1 MGIRR
6 FIIIISAALA
16 LMLAAGCA
24 QRAAEYVSIPAAAPT
39 LMPAAPVQTVKPT
52 PTAVP
57 TPTATPKPTAEPTPE
72 PTPEIRRAT
81 VGFVGDI
88 LMMTRQIADAKTE
101 TGYDF
106 GECFL
111 PMADVFEAVDIMC
124 ADFEGTLGGEEAGY
138 TQPKATPATATEEN
152 PNPTNPPMQSFS
164 APDELAKN
172 LFDAGIDAVTTAN
185 NHAMDRDDAGLFR
198 TIRVLRAAG
207 IKTVGTALSTE
218 DFLTPCIIEKNG
230 IKIGLIG
237 ATQILNSTAPKI
249 DAENRD
255 FALTRLDGKMVKS
268 QISACTGAGAEFII
282 VMVHWGYEHQSRE
295 DESQRRYAARLTE
308 WGADAVIGAHSHC
321 PQPMEWLEAER
332 NGQAIRVPVVYS
344 LGNFI
349 SNMSQEYAKIGV
361 FARISI
367 TKDEGGVR
375 CDELACLPVYC
386 CRAAPADGGRE
397 IHRTLPCLAENGA
410 VVNAFNMDEGVHRA
424 MQKAYDHVA
433 AVCIG
438 EREDIHMIERSEIYA
453 GEA

>member
-1 MGIRR
+1 MVGC
-6 FIIIISAALA
+6 
-16 LMLAAGCA
+16 AAGL
-24 QRAAEYVSIPAAAPT
+24 QEYVTIPAPMATQANET
-39 LMPAAPVQTVKPT
+39 AAPVEST
-52 PTAVP
+52 PMST
-57 TPTATPKPTAEPTPE
+57 PTAEPTSE
-72 PTPEIRRAT
+72 PTPEVQEAT

-106 GECFL
+106 TESFL
-111 PMADVFEAVDIMC
+111 PMKSAFESVDIMC
-124 ADFEGTLGGEEAGY
+124 ADFEGTFGGEEAGY
-138 TQPKATPATATEEN
+138 TQPRETIAPAMEEN

-185 NHAMDRDDAGLFR
+185 NHAMDRDDEGLFR
-198 TIRVLRAAG
+198 TINVLRAAG
-207 IKTVGTALSTE
+207 VKTVGTALSME

-230 IKIGLIG
+230 IKIGLVG
-237 ATQILNSTAPKI
+237 ATQILNGTAPKI

-255 FALTRLDGKMVKS
+255 FALTRLDEKMVKS

-282 VMVHWGYEHQSRE
+282 IMVHWGYEHQSTE
-295 DESQRRYAARLTE
+295 DESQRRFAAKLID
-308 WGADAVIGAHSHC
+308 WGADAIIGAHSHC
-321 PQPMEWLEAER
+321 PQPMEWIDAER

-349 SNMSQEYAKIGV
+349 SNMSQEHAKIGV
-361 FARISI
+361 FARIRI
-367 TKDEGGVR
+367 TKDENGVR
-375 CDELACLPVYC
+375 CDELACLPLYC
-386 CRAAPADGGRE
+386 CRAVPADGGRE
-397 IHRTLPCLAENGA
+397 IHRTLPCFIENGA
-410 VVNAFNMDEGVHRA
+410 VANDAGMDESVLRA

-438 EREDIHMIERSEIYA
+438 KREDIHMIERSEIYA

>member
-1 MGIRR
+1 MVGC
-6 FIIIISAALA
+6 
-16 LMLAAGCA
+16 AAGL
-24 QRAAEYVSIPAAAPT
+24 QEYVTIPAPMATQANET
-39 LMPAAPVQTVKPT
+39 AAPVESTPMST
-52 PTAVP
+52 PTAEP
-57 TPTATPKPTAEPTPE
+57 TSGPTPE
-72 PTPEIRRAT
+72 PTPEVQEAT

-106 GECFL
+106 TESFL
-111 PMADVFEAVDIMC
+111 PMKSAFESVDIMC
-124 ADFEGTLGGEEAGY
+124 ADFEGTFGGEEAGY
-138 TQPKATPATATEEN
+138 TQPRETIAPAMEEN

-185 NHAMDRDDAGLFR
+185 NHAMDRDDEGLFR
-198 TIRVLRAAG
+198 TINVLRAAG
-207 IKTVGTALSTE
+207 VKTVGTALSME

-230 IKIGLIG
+230 IKIGLVG
-237 ATQILNSTAPKI
+237 ATQILNGTAPKI

-255 FALTRLDGKMVKS
+255 FALTRLDEKMVKS

-282 VMVHWGYEHQSRE
+282 IMVHWGYEHQSTE
-295 DESQRRYAARLTE
+295 DESQRRFAAKLID
-308 WGADAVIGAHSHC
+308 WGADAIIGAHC
-321 PQPMEWLEAER
+321 PQPMEWIDAER

-349 SNMSQEYAKIGV
+349 SNMSQEHAKIGV
-361 FARISI
+361 FARIRI
-367 TKDEGGVR
+367 TKDENGVR
-375 CDELACLPVYC
+375 CDELACLPLYC
-386 CRAAPADGGRE
+386 CRAVPADGGRE
-397 IHRTLPCLAENGA
+397 IHRTLPCFIENGA
-410 VVNAFNMDEGVHRA
+410 VANDAGMDESVLRA

-438 EREDIHMIERSEIYA
+438 KREDIHMIERSEIYA